1 MAEIISILKQNIPPA
16 KAMIYG
22 TPPALIWAYFC
33 LYFAGY
39 LKIKKGLN
47 TGYTRKVFHFLIFAT
62 VVFIQLVWGLPI
74 VLLFGA
80 MTSIVIFYAISRGG
94 GHLLYEAIAREKDAP
109 HRTHY
114 VLVPYFATLIG
125 GVISNILFGP
135 LALIG
140 YLVTGL
146 GDAAGEPFGTRF
158 GKHTYKVPSLLG
170 AQSKRSYEG
179 SAAVLVTCL
188 LAVSLGIFLSPQLA
202 PTKQSFIMVP
212 VLALIC
218 MVLEAVSPR
227 GWDNATMQIIPTYLA
242 KCWFFSIDFPAVSFN
257 LH

>member
-1 MAEIISILKQNIPPA
+1 MAQFISFFELNIPSSRA
-16 KAMIYG
+16 IIYG
-22 TPPALIWAYFC
+22 GPTALIWAYFC
-33 LYFAGY
+33 LYGAGY
-39 LKIKKGLN
+39 LKTKKGLN

-62 VVFIQLVWGLPI
+62 VASIQLVWGLPI
-74 VLLFGA
+74 VLLFGT
-80 MTSIVIFYAISRGG
+80 MTSIVIFYAIARGS

-114 VLVPYFATLIG
+114 VLFPYFATLIG

-135 LALIG
+135 LAIIG

-146 GDAAGEPFGTRF
+146 GDAVGEPFGTRF

-170 AQSKRSYEG
+170 TRSKRSYEG

-188 LAVSLGIFLSPQLA
+188 LAVSVGILLSPQLSA
-202 PTKQSFIMVP
+202 TKQNFILVP

-218 MVLEAVSPR
+218 VLVEAVSPR
-227 GWDNATMQIIPTYLA
+227 GWDNATMQIIPSYLA
-242 KCWFFSIDFPAVSFN
+242 RCWF
-257 LH
+257 LY